1 MCVHSIFFISV
12 RQPNGKKYN
21 SKHKKC
27 VLSCAVV
34 LFSLCSHFN
43 HSAKWKKVSVL
54 RYWGWLKLQVFF
66 MILFPSRRC
75 SEIRCLCVCVRFFHS
90 HRANQQRKKPLIF
103 VLLRMPLFLRFCCRF
118 LFSFIAPLLLFSSFH
133 CFFERWTH
141 THTNICA
148 CCMLVFYSAVEFPK
162 NINFILYSS
171 LILIEKTNGSAKLF
185 FFNTQES
192 NNLMLKSIRGPKF
205 VPSWT
210 AKINSELVNGSI
222 LWSQNRCYGNLCNRS
237 VGLNSNTLLFAWR
250 EEPSK
255 KSILVFTSSTTMA
268 IVLPYHF
275 WFRWQISVF
284 CECS

>member
-1 MCVHSIFFISV
+1 MCVLHACFLLGCGISEKYKFHFIFEFDFNRKDKRI
-12 RQPNGKKYN
+12 GKI
-21 SKHKKC
+21 
-27 VLSCAVV
+27 V
-34 LFSLCSHFN
+34 
-43 HSAKWKKVSVL
+43 
-54 RYWGWLKLQVFF
+54 
-66 MILFPSRRC
+66 
-75 SEIRCLCVCVRFFHS
+75 
-90 HRANQQRKKPLIF
+90 
-103 VLLRMPLFLRFCCRF
+103 
-118 LFSFIAPLLLFSSFH
+118 
-133 CFFERWTH
+133 
-141 THTNICA
+141 
-148 CCMLVFYSAVEFPK
+148 
-162 NINFILYSS
+162 
-171 LILIEKTNGSAKLF
+171 

-284 CECS
+284 CVCS